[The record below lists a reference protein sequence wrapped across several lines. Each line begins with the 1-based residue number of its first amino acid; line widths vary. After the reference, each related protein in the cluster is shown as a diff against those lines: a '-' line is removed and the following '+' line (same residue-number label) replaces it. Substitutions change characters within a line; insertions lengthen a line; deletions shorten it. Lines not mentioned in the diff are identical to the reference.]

1 MPIDFE
7 PADSGAA
14 KTLSAEQVSQ
24 FNESGFISPLPGLTD
39 DETIASR
46 DYFDSLLSRIHALN
60 DRRNAYSI
68 MGYHNRCPGIY
79 DLALTPLFLDY
90 VEDLL
95 GPDFVM
101 WTSHYF
107 CKEPGDPKRVPWHQ
121 DATYWPIR
129 PTRTVTI
136 WLAIDD
142 VTPGNAPMR
151 FLPATHQLGSVDW
164 QPAQGE
170 VALTQEIGDISSY
183 GVPFDNLLHA
193 GQVSIHTSTLIHG
206 SEPNDS
212 NQRRCGLTL
221 RYIPSS
227 CGVKPGAEKVLNDA
241 VVCRGNPGQWRS
253 NSRPVS
259 DDVSPIHNAYT
270 DY

>member
-1 MPIDFE
+1 MPIDFV
-7 PADSGAA
+7 PADPARA
-14 KTLSAEQVSQ
+14 RTLSQDQVNQ
-24 FNESGFISPLPGLTD
+24 FNRLGYISPLVGLSD
-39 DETIASR
+39 KETVASR
-46 DYFDSLLSRIHALN
+46 DYFNSLLSRIHAMH

-68 MGYHNRCPGIY
+68 MGYHNRCRGIY
-79 DLALTPLFLDY
+79 DLALTPRFLDY

-142 VTPGNAPMR
+142 AMPDNAPMR
-151 FLPATHQLGSVDW
+151 FLPGTHKLGKVDW
-164 QPAQGE
+164 QPAQGD
-170 VALTQEIGDISSY
+170 VALTQEIDNISGY
-183 GVPFDNLLHA
+183 DEPFDNLLSA
-193 GQVSIHTSTLIHG
+193 GQISIHTSTLIHG
-206 SEPNDS
+206 SEANQS
-212 NQRRCGLTL
+212 SQRRCGLTL

-241 VVCRGNPGQWRS
+241 VLCRGNPGQWRD
-253 NSRPVS
+253 NPRPPA
-259 DDVSPIHNAYT
+259 DDIAPLHDAYK
-270 DY
+270 D